1 MCVCVY
7 KQERDRD
14 RQGLLG
20 LCVCACVYTWEKSGC
35 VFSPEYSVEQVVRV
49 NARTCSCLRNIS
61 L

>member
-1 MCVCVY
+1 MCVCVCISKKETETGRVY
-7 KQERDRD
+7 WVYV
-14 RQGLLG
+14 
-20 LCVCACVYTWEKSGC
+20 CVRVFIRGRKVA